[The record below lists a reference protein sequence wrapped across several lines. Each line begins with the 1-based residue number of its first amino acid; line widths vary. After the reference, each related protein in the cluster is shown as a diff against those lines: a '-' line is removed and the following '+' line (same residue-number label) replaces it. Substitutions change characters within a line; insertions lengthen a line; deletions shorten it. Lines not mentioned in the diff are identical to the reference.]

1 MPAVSWQEIEN
12 TIRTADAQKRHQTLR
27 AVADL
32 FLSSAPNLDEE
43 KVNLFDDVFE
53 VIMDDADRSDVV
65 DVSKRM
71 APVENAPLRLIK
83 RLANDTE
90 ISIAGPVLSQSPRL
104 SDQDLCEIASTK
116 GDSHMLAI
124 ADRKRLSAPVT
135 DILINRGNQE
145 IALKVTAN
153 MSAELSVAGTKQ
165 LLKRSETDDV
175 LSAGICARTDIP
187 PEMLTTAV
195 KQASARAEEKV
206 QRMAAA
212 QRLVVS
218 LKQEGQLNEN
228 KLAEFAINREYE
240 ELIAALALI
249 SHLKFGFVENMTQT
263 GRLGGLVLL
272 CKAAGLAWDSVD
284 AVLTLMASR
293 NTLDE
298 GEVRGA
304 HREFVNVTRATAER
318 IVRFWC
324 VRQSAGAA
332 I

>member
-32 FLSSAPNLDEE
+32 FLSSAPSLDDER
-43 KVNLFDDVFE
+43 VNLFDDVFE
-53 VIMDDADRSDVV
+53 VILDEADRSDIAE
-65 DVSKRM
+65 VSKRM
-71 APVENAPLRLIK
+71 APIENAPLRLIK
-83 RLANDTE
+83 RLANDAE

-104 SDQDLCEIASTK
+104 SDEDLREIASTK

-124 ADRKRLSAPVT
+124 AGRKQLSAPVT
-135 DILINRGNQE
+135 DILINRGN
-145 IALKVTAN
+145 IDVARKVTTN
-153 MSAELSVAGTKQ
+153 MSAELSAAGTKQ
-165 LLKRSETDDV
+165 LLNHSESDEV

-187 PEMLTTAV
+187 TEMLTTAV
-195 KQASARAEEKV
+195 KQASARAEEKLR
-206 QRMAAA
+206 RMAAA

-228 KLAEFAINREYE
+228 KLAEFAANRQYE
-240 ELIAALALI
+240 ELIAALALL
-249 SHLKFGFVENMTQT
+249 SHLKFGFVENLTQK

-272 CKAAGLAWDSVD
+272 CKATGLAWSSVD
-284 AVLTLMASR
+284 TVLALIASR

-304 HREFVNVTRATAER
+304 HRDFVNVSRATAER

-324 VRQSAGAA
+324 VRQSAGAT